1 MLPCG
6 QHVQAFSRTLPGANS
21 EESVAQF
28 HMSVKPIGRSSGRS
42 ATGAAAY
49 RAAERI
55 VDHRT
60 GEIHDYTHKGG
71 VLATALVLPGGAQP
85 NRAEFWNS
93 VELHHKRKDAT
104 VAREF
109 TLALPHELSEKER
122 ARLAFDYGRELA
134 DRYGVAVDVALH
146 EPDKQGDQRNYH
158 AHVLMSACTVA
169 ADGTLGRKAKELDPT
184 DCAHLK
190 IENFAERERPR
201 WAALHNERMAENGLS
216 ERIDHR
222 TLEAQGIE
230 REPQKHLGVAA
241 IGYERRT
248 GEPSALRLAM
258 QAEAAERLRRAAE
271 LGEQERARSAQAERG
286 VVLASADV
294 AAALAERDKLQCVRA
309 TLAEART
316 GWDGLRMQVGQD
328 RARERAL
335 REQERKAEQER
346 QLEEAR
352 RRREQE
358 RQAAPPGVR
367 AMADMLATR
376 QGIAPDR

>member
-109 TLALPHELSEKER
+109 TLALPHELSP
-122 ARLAFDYGRELA
+122 LGRVSVSIGVVAAVPSSECSAEMLVQQA
-134 DRYGVAVDVALH
+134 DAALY
-146 EPDKQGDQRNYH
+146 EAKKQGRN
-158 AHVLMSACTVA
+158 
-169 ADGTLGRKAKELDPT
+169 
-184 DCAHLK
+184 
-190 IENFAERERPR
+190 
-201 WAALHNERMAENGLS
+201 
-216 ERIDHR
+216 
-222 TLEAQGIE
+222 
-230 REPQKHLGVAA
+230 
-241 IGYERRT
+241 
-248 GEPSALRLAM
+248 
-258 QAEAAERLRRAAE
+258 
-271 LGEQERARSAQAERG
+271 
-286 VVLASADV
+286 
-294 AAALAERDKLQCVRA
+294 
-309 TLAEART
+309 
-316 GWDGLRMQVGQD
+316 QVEG
-328 RARERAL
+328 
-335 REQERKAEQER
+335 
-346 QLEEAR
+346 
-352 RRREQE
+352 
-358 RQAAPPGVR
+358 
-367 AMADMLATR
+367 
-376 QGIAPDR
+376 